1 MSTTEAPGS
10 SDDAGPAATWLGGGG
25 AMAAAVAAHD
35 WRATPL
41 GPIEAWPQSLKT
53 AVGIMLTSRYQMWM
67 LWGPE
72 LTFFCN
78 DAYRPTLGV
87 KGDWALGARSDRVW
101 SEIWVEIGPR
111 IETVLTTGT
120 ATWDEGL
127 RLFLERSGYLEETY
141 HTFSYSPLRDDAGA
155 IAGMLC
161 VVSEETERLIGERRL
176 ATLGALA
183 SELASAQSDEQ
194 LAAAIAR
201 GLGGNGSDLPFTLVY
216 LFDEPGLSARRLAAT
231 GIAADHPAAPAV
243 LRLDDAASPW
253 PAAELMLTGAAVR
266 VPDLSGLGPLPTGQ
280 WDDPARQA
288 LLCPIAQPGQE
299 GPAGFLVTALNP
311 FRSFDA
317 AYAGFIE
324 LIAGQIAAGLANAHA
339 YDAERRRADALAELD
354 RAKTA
359 FFSNVSHE
367 FRTPLT
373 LMLSPLEELLAHA
386 AQSLPADDR
395 SLVETAHRNGLRLLK
410 LVNTLLDFAR
420 IEAGRVEASFSPVDL
435 AALTAD
441 LASSF
446 RSAMERAGLAFV
458 VDAAPLPQPVHVD
471 REMWE
476 KIVLNL
482 LSNAFKFTF
491 AGSVTVTLAPS
502 ADRSAAVLTVRD
514 TGTGIPA
521 QELPRLFERFHR
533 VTGAR
538 GRTFEGSGIGL
549 ALVQELVKL
558 NGGTIGV
565 DSELGAGTAF
575 TVMLPFGT
583 AHLPADRIRDRQG
596 DTLAGLRADAYVAEA
611 LRWLPGAGEDAVDS
625 LLDPPERSLG
635 AAPLGAGDRVLLADD
650 NADMRGYVGRL
661 LAAQGY
667 AVEAVGDGEAA
678 LAAARRELPD
688 LVLSD
693 VMMPRLDGFGLLRAL
708 RADPALRDRPVI
720 LLSARAGE
728 EARVEGVD
736 AGADDYLTKP
746 FSARELLARVGANLA
761 MARIRREAIRSLREL
776 NETLEERVA
785 ARTRE
790 RDSIWRLS
798 RELMLVTQPD
808 STSLALNPAWA
819 ATLGWDEAELVGAR
833 LLELVHPE
841 DRATTVA
848 ALTRLGAEP
857 AGVSFANRLRH
868 RDGSYRDIDWTA
880 VPGEGVIYGVGR
892 DVTEA
897 RAIEERLRQ
906 AQRMETIGQ
915 LTGGVAHDF
924 NNLLTVVIGNL
935 ENVQRNV
942 DGLLV
947 DAAGSRI
954 RRAADN
960 AMRGAQRAASLTQR
974 LLAFAR
980 RQPLD
985 PKALNVNRLVAGMSE
1000 LIDRT
1005 LGDHIE
1011 VETVLGA
1018 GLWWT
1023 LADPNEL
1030 ENALLNLAVNA
1041 RDAMP
1046 DGGKLTI
1053 ETSNAYLDD
1062 RYVLG
1067 QAEIVPGQYVNISV
1081 SDTGAGMAPD
1091 TIAQAFEP
1099 FFTTKD
1105 AGHGTGLGLSQVYG
1119 FVKQSGGHV
1128 KLYSEFG
1135 QGTTVKIYLPR
1146 HRQGEDEP
1154 DAQQLADAPPLGDA
1168 AELVLLVEDDDDV
1181 RAYSA
1186 ELVRELGYHVLE
1198 AGTGAMALQLL
1209 ERHPGVRLLFTD
1221 VGLPGGM
1228 NGRQLADAAVRL
1240 RPGLPVLFTTGYARN
1255 AIVHGGRLDPGVQ
1268 LITKPFDRQAL
1279 AGRLR
1284 EVLDAAAPTGRVL
1297 LVEDEALVRMVA
1309 AEILADAGLAVVEA
1323 GTVAEAVRAVDETQ
1337 GGWAAA
1343 VLDFT
1348 LPDGSA
1354 ADLARRLREASPGLP
1369 LLIASGHVEAELRQH
1384 FAGLAGVVFIGKP
1397 YESRALTEAL
1407 RRLGVRLSGPAPSP

>member
-1 MSTTEAPGS
+1 MAHTGASPSFDGTAR
-10 SDDAGPAATWLGGGG
+10 AAALFASGG
-25 AMAAAVAAHD
+25 AMGAAVVAHD
-35 WRATPL
+35 WRNSPL
-41 GPIEAWPQSLKT
+41 GPIDDWPQSLKT

-87 KGDWALGARSDRVW
+87 KADWALGARSDRVW
-101 SEIWVEIGPR
+101 SEIWAEIWPR
-111 IETVLTTGT
+111 IETVITTGI

-127 RLFLERSGYLEETY
+127 RLFLERSGYAEETY

-183 SELASAQSDEQ
+183 SELATVQSEAQ
-194 LAAAIAR
+194 LATAIVR
-201 GLGGNGSDLPFTLVY
+201 GLGGNGRDLPFTLVY
-216 LFDEPGLSARRLAAT
+216 LFDEQGLSARLLATT
-231 GIAADHPAAPAV
+231 GIPTGHPAAPPV
-243 LRLDDAASPW
+243 LQLGDPSLPW
-253 PAAELMLTGAAVR
+253 PAAELMLTGAAVTAE
-266 VPDLSGLGPLPTGQ
+266 DLAACGELPTGQ
-280 WDDPARQA
+280 WDEPARQA
-288 LLCPIAQPGQE
+288 LLRPIAQPGQE
-299 GPAGFLVTALNP
+299 SPAGFLVTALNP
-311 FRSFDA
+311 FRPLDA
-317 AYAGFIE
+317 AYARFIE
-324 LIAGQIAAGLANAHA
+324 LIAGQIAAGLANAQA

-373 LMLSPLEELLAHA
+373 LMLSPLEELLGHSAL
-386 AQSLPADDR
+386 SLRADDR
-395 SLVETAHRNGLRLLK
+395 ALVDTAHRNGLRLLK
-410 LVNTLLDFAR
+410 LVNTLLDFSR
-420 IEAGRVEASFSPVDL
+420 IEAGRVEASFEAVDL

-458 VDAAPLPQPVHVD
+458 IDAQPLPQPVCVD

-491 AGSVTVTLAPS
+491 SGSVVVTLAPS
-502 ADRSAAVLTVRD
+502 ADGKAAMLTVRD

-521 QELPRLFERFHR
+521 DQLPRLFERFHR
-533 VTGAR
+533 VAGAR
-538 GRTFEGSGIGL
+538 GRSFEGSGIGL

-558 NGGTIGV
+558 NGGSIAVEST
-565 DSELGAGTAF
+565 LGSGSTF
-575 TVMLPFGT
+575 TVVLPFGT
-583 AHLPADRIRDRQG
+583 EHLPADR
-596 DTLAGLRADAYVAEA
+596 LARAAGERPAPMRAEAYVAEA
-611 LRWLPGAGEDAVDS
+611 LRWLPDADEAPIEGMI
-625 LLDPPERSLG
+625 DPPERALG
-635 AAPLGAGDRVLLADD
+635 SRPSGEGGRILLADD
-650 NADMRGYVGRL
+650 NADMRGYVRRL
-661 LAAQGY
+661 LLGQGY
-667 AVEAVGDGEAA
+667 EVEAVGDGEAA
-678 LAAARRELPD
+678 LAAARRQPPD
-688 LVLSD
+688 LVLTD
-693 VMMPRLDGFGLLRAL
+693 VMMPGLDGFGLLRAL
-708 RADPALRDRPVI
+708 RGDPALRNLPIV

-746 FSARELLARVGANLA
+746 FSTRELLARIGANLA
-761 MARIRREAIRSLREL
+761 MSRIRREAIRSLSEI
-776 NETLEERVA
+776 NENLEERVA

-790 RDSIWRLS
+790 RDNIWRLS
-798 RELMLVTQPD
+798 RELMFVAMPD
-808 STSLALNPAWA
+808 SVAISLNPAWQ
-819 ATLGWDEAELVGAR
+819 TLLGWEVPALIGSRLIELFHA
-833 LLELVHPE
+833 E
-841 DRATTVA
+841 DRPAVRAVLAPLA
-848 ALTRLGAEP
+848 AGGSAARFE
-857 AGVSFANRLRH
+857 SRLRH
-868 RDGSYRDIDWTA
+868 RDGTYRWIDWTV
-880 VPGEGVIYGVGR
+880 VPEAEAYYGVGR

-897 RAIEERLRQ
+897 RVTEERLRQ
-906 AQRMETIGQ
+906 AQKMETIGQ

-935 ENVQRNV
+935 ETVQRNV

-947 DAAGSRI
+947 ESAGSRV

-960 AMRGAQRAASLTQR
+960 AMRGAQRAAALTQR

-985 PKALNVNRLVAGMSE
+985 PKPLNVNRLVSGMSE
-1000 LIDRT
+1000 LINRT
-1005 LGDHIE
+1005 LGEHIE
-1011 VETVLGA
+1011 VETVLGG

-1046 DGGKLTI
+1046 EGGKLTI
-1053 ETSNAYLDD
+1053 ETANAHLDD
-1062 RYVLG
+1062 RYALG
-1067 QAEIVPGQYVNISV
+1067 QIEILPGQYVNISV
-1081 SDTGAGMAPD
+1081 SDTGSGMTPE

-1128 KLYSEFG
+1128 KLYSELG

-1146 HRQGEDEP
+1146 HLAGADEVVSQP
-1154 DAQQLADAPPLGDA
+1154 DEEALPHGDA
-1168 AELVLLVEDDDDV
+1168 AELVLLVEDDADV
-1181 RAYSA
+1181 RGYSA
-1186 ELVRELGYHVLE
+1186 ELVRELGYRVLE
-1198 AGTGAMALQLL
+1198 AGTGAAALLL
-1209 ERHPGVRLLFTD
+1209 LQRHPTVRLLFTD

-1228 NGRQLADAAVRL
+1228 NGRQLAEAAQAL
-1240 RPGLPVLFTTGYARN
+1240 RPDLPVLFTTGYARN

-1268 LITKPFDRQAL
+1268 LITKPYDRQAL
-1279 AGRLR
+1279 AARLR
-1284 EVLDAAAPTGRVL
+1284 EVLDSAAPPTRIL

-1309 AEILADAGLAVVEA
+1309 ADILNDVGLE
-1323 GTVAEAVRAVDETQ
+1323 VAEAATMGEALQALGEV

-1343 VLDFT
+1343 ILDFT

-1354 ADLARRLREASPGLP
+1354 AELAHRLREICPGLP
-1369 LLIASGHVEAELRQH
+1369 LLIASGHVEADLRRH
-1384 FAGLAGVVFIGKP
+1384 FTALDGVVYVEKP
-1397 YESRALTEAL
+1397 YESRALTDAL
-1407 RRLGVRLSGPAPSP
+1407 RQLGVRISALPLES